1 MFVAGEHSKLT
12 VNTKNVFIEC
22 TGTDFTKVIETF
34 RFYFP
39 AMTMQLIF
47 KICSFCRCEH
57 GSEI

>member
-34 RFYFP
+34 ILLLYYKAGLDFTSQP
-39 AMTMQLIF
+39 
-47 KICSFCRCEH
+47 
-57 GSEI
+57 